1 MIELD
6 IHAPSKQWASGDR
19 GKMMRLRQYLLCAAA
34 ITGLSL
40 AGCTGANLVPNTAS
54 DTATDGKGAKPV
66 PAFTQFTDIPMP
78 SNASLDMDKSI
89 IFGAS
94 DAWHGR
100 LVLNAGGSQ
109 AQMYDFY
116 EREMPNF
123 GWTKVTVVRADISVM
138 VYDRENRVAT
148 IKLTG
153 GSFAGSTVD
162 VTVSPKG

>member
-1 MIELD
+1 
-6 IHAPSKQWASGDR
+6 
-19 GKMMRLRQYLLCAAA
+19 MRLRQYLTCAATIA
-34 ITGLSL
+34 GLAL
-40 AGCTGANLVPNTAS
+40 AGCTGTNIVPNTSSSSAE
-54 DTATDGKGAKPV
+54 ADGGKPG
-66 PAFTQFTDIPMP
+66 PSFTQFTDIPMP
-78 SNASLDMDKSI
+78 SNSSLDMNKSI

-100 LVLNAGGSQ
+100 LVLNAGGSP

-123 GWTKVTVVRADISVM
+123 GWSKVTVVRADISVL

-153 GSFAGSTVD
+153 GSFSGSVVD
-162 VTVSPKG
+162 ITVSPKG

>member
-1 MIELD
+1 
-6 IHAPSKQWASGDR
+6 
-19 GKMMRLRQYLLCAAA
+19 MMRLRQYLICAAA
-34 ITGLSL
+34 FAGLSL
-40 AGCTGANLVPNTAS
+40 AGCSGTNLVPNTGPGS
-54 DTATDGKGAKPV
+54 SEGKGGQPG
-66 PAFTQFTDIPMP
+66 PSFTQFTDIPMP
-78 SNASLDMDKSI
+78 SNSSLDMDRSI

-123 GWTKVTVVRADISVM
+123 GWSKVTVVRADISVL

-153 GSFAGSTVD
+153 SSFSGSVVD
-162 VTVSPKG
+162 ITVSPKG

>member
-1 MIELD
+1 
-6 IHAPSKQWASGDR
+6 
-19 GKMMRLRQYLLCAAA
+19 MRLRQYLICAAA
-34 ITGLSL
+34 IAGLSL
-40 AGCTGANLVPNTAS
+40 AGCSGTNLVPNTAS
-54 DTATDGKGAKPV
+54 GSDGSKGGQQGPS
-66 PAFTQFTDIPMP
+66 FTQFTDIPMP
-78 SNASLDMDKSI
+78 SNSSLDMNKSI

-100 LVLNAGGSQ
+100 LVLNAGGSS

-123 GWTKVTVVRADISVM
+123 GWSKVTVVRADISVL

-162 VTVSPKG
+162 ITVSPKG

>member
-1 MIELD
+1 
-6 IHAPSKQWASGDR
+6 
-19 GKMMRLRQYLLCAAA
+19 MRLRLSFICAAA
-34 ITGLSL
+34 LASLTL
-40 AGCTGANLVPNTAS
+40 AGCSGSANLIPNTS
-54 DTATDGKGAKPV
+54 SGNSSEKGGGQPI
-66 PAFTQFTDIPMP
+66 PSFTQFTDLPMP
-78 SNASLDMDKSI
+78 SNSSLDMDRSI

-100 LVLNAGGSQ
+100 LVLSAGGTP

-123 GWTKVTVVRADISVM
+123 GWSKVTVVRADVSVM

-148 IKLTG
+148 IKLMG

>member
-1 MIELD
+1 
-6 IHAPSKQWASGDR
+6 
-19 GKMMRLRQYLLCAAA
+19 MMRLRQYLICAAA
-34 ITGLSL
+34 IAGLSL
-40 AGCTGANLVPNTAS
+40 AGCSGTNLVGNTGSPNG
-54 DTATDGKGAKPV
+54 DGKGGQPA

-78 SNASLDMDKSI
+78 SNSSLDMDRSI

-100 LVLNAGGSQ
+100 LVLNSGGSQ

-123 GWTKVTVVRADISVM
+123 GWSKVTVVRADISVM

-148 IKLTG
+148 IKLSG
-153 GSFAGSTVD
+153 GSFAGSVVD

>member
-1 MIELD
+1 
-6 IHAPSKQWASGDR
+6 
-19 GKMMRLRQYLLCAAA
+19 MMRLRQYLMCAAA
-34 ITGLSL
+34 IAGLSL
-40 AGCTGANLVPNTAS
+40 AGCSGTNLIPNTS
-54 DTATDGKGAKPV
+54 SGSGSDGKGGQPV
-66 PAFTQFTDIPMP
+66 PSFTQFTDIPMP
-78 SNASLDMDKSI
+78 SNSSLDMDRSI

-100 LVLNAGGSQ
+100 LVLNSGGTQ

-123 GWTKVTVVRADISVM
+123 GWSKVTVVRADISVM

-148 IKLTG
+148 IKLS
-153 GSFAGSTVD
+153 GSSFSGSTVD

>member
-1 MIELD
+1 
-6 IHAPSKQWASGDR
+6 
-19 GKMMRLRQYLLCAAA
+19 
-34 ITGLSL
+34 
-40 AGCTGANLVPNTAS
+40 
-54 DTATDGKGAKPV
+54 
-66 PAFTQFTDIPMP
+66 MP
-78 SNASLDMDKSI
+78 SNSSLDMDRSI

-123 GWTKVTVVRADISVM
+123 GWSKVTVVRADISVL

-153 GSFAGSTVD
+153 GSFSGSVVD
-162 VTVSPKG
+162 ITVSPKG